1 MAVCRRARGHC
12 GDSRPGRAGRRDP
25 GAPSRIPGLGAK
37 ISRPHPGRPGGAGS
51 GYGLGHSRHTGR
63 LRREA
68 PGPVGRPRP
77 GVRLAPASEG
87 PGLLPPPRSIAYT
100 NAQVCGAVAAKGGF
114 SYNTYISTN
123 AGSYPVIVVA
133 VAVALAE
140 SGCQYNV
147 YLCDPSLVHGYYP
160 PVSCPAGTGSY
171 DRGLWQINSYY
182 HSEVSDAC
190 AFQVQCNTAAAFLIS
205 DKGRN
210 WSAWAPY
217 NSGAWASYISLAEQS
232 VYGFSFQLQN
242 HGDGT
247 CLDADSRQPYDK
259 GKIFQWT
266 CRHSDRYQQWK
277 LIGTAGNLPI
287 LQNVGTGTC
296 LDADSRSLRQR
307 QDLPV
312 ALQDHR
318 SLSAVVVPRRRR
330 AQRQWQRQRGLAQ
343 PGHAHHLS
351 GQRQPSVRGNG
362 HTSSSGCA
370 TGTIFSSSGIR
381 PSAGWNWR
389 SISSSAAWPSPVNRL
404 ECGASSRALT
414 GGRGVAP

>member
-1 MAVCRRARGHC
+1 MPDGGGRTAVTGDQGRPNAGIRVRRPASRHRARRSVARTLC
-12 GDSRPGRAGRRDP
+12 GLAALTGLVTVATP
-25 GAPSRIPGLGAK
+25 GAAAAKPPVPSASVPARA
-37 ISRPHPGRPGGAGS
+37 SA
-51 GYGLGHSRHTGR
+51 
-63 LRREA
+63 
-68 PGPVGRPRP
+68 V
-77 GVRLAPASEG
+77 APASEG
-87 PGLLPPPRSIAYT
+87 PGLLPSPRSIAYT

-123 AGSYPVIVVA
+123 AGSYPIIVVA

-140 SGCQYNV
+140 SGCQYNI
-147 YLCDPSLVHGYYP
+147 YLCNPSLVQGYYP
-160 PVSCPAGTGSY
+160 PVSCPAGTGSD

-182 HSEVSDAC
+182 HREVSNAC
-190 AFQVQCNTAAAFLIS
+190 AFQVQCNAAAAFLIS

-266 CRHSDRYQQWK
+266 CHHSDRYQQWK

-296 LDADSRSLRQR
+296 LDADSRQPYDKGKIFQWRCRTTDPYQQWWFHGGGQLN
-307 QDLPV
+307 V
-312 ALQDHR
+312 NGNAN
-318 SLSAVVVPRRRR
+318 AVLHS
-330 AQRQWQRQRGLAQ
+330 Q
-343 PGHAHHLS
+343 
-351 GQRQPSVRGNG
+351 
-362 HTSSSGCA
+362 
-370 TGTIFSSSGIR
+370 GTRTTCLDGD
-381 PSAGWNWR
+381 
-389 SISSSAAWPSPVNRL
+389 SSAKGDRAPIFQWLCNRNDIFQQWN
-404 ECGASSRALT
+404 
-414 GGRGVAP
+414 